1 MYTAR
6 ILVPK
11 LIHFHCSFYLILKGF
26 ATASWSLRAC
36 RGWDLDLFPAAVI
49 FAQLR
54 ILLIFK
60 AQGQKIEAS
69 VKIFDTPASLGLQPC
84 KCHVHAAITTW
95 TS

>member
-26 ATASWSLRAC
+26 ATASWGLRAC
-36 RGWDLDLFPAAVI
+36 LDLFPATVI
-49 FAQLR
+49 FDKLR

-84 KCHVHAAITTW
+84 VPHR
-95 TS
+95 

>member
-36 RGWDLDLFPAAVI
+36 RDWYLDLFPATVI

-54 ILLIFK
+54 ILLIVK
-60 AQGQKIEAS
+60 AQGQNIEAS
-69 VKIFDTPASLGLQPC
+69 FKTFDTPASLGLQPC
-84 KCHVHAAITTW
+84 VPHR
-95 TS
+95 